1 MLAIFKN
8 LPKEEALTYWPFVFQ
23 TICNLISNG
32 ICAFYNSAMSV
43 IRVHVSLAALFTLV
57 KLDRDNG
64 TFLCFIHTLM
74 VNGPMY
80 STGFAMIAMASQ
92 RFILVKRPFIAQQ
105 ILSMRFYVVIG
116 AICTVLPSA
125 LITLAFVVPRS
136 FRSDCR
142 EMSFYNNRTVRA
154 IADPIIFYLT
164 PVIICLR
171 LYISVGVELWKE
183 ETQVTRNRELT
194 ILFLAS
200 CITWIVLWFPTFLFL
215 LFFQSVKW
223 FEYFNG
229 GLFWLFLMNCHTPL
243 FHLFSA
249 VNPIIFI
256 LCYKYSQSPLKAIFA
271 RAENNHPAETPR
283 R

>member
-1 MLAIFKN
+1 M
-8 LPKEEALTYWPFVFQ
+8 EEALSYWPFVFQ
-23 TICNLISNG
+23 MICSLISSG
-32 ICAFYNSAMSV
+32 ICAFYNSVMSL
-43 IRVHVSLAALFTLV
+43 IRVNVTPVVILYIIKH
-57 KLDRDNG
+57 DNDYG
-64 TFLCFIHTLM
+64 TIVCFIHTLAM
-74 VNGPMY
+74 NGPMY
-80 STGFAMIAMASQ
+80 STGFAMIAMATQ
-92 RFILVKRPFIAQQ
+92 RFILVKYPFTAQQ
-105 ILSMRFYVVIG
+105 ILSKRFYIVIG

-154 IADPIIFYLT
+154 IADPIIFYLA

-171 LYISVGVELWKE
+171 LYISVGVDLWKK

-215 LFFQSVKW
+215 LFFQSVEW
-223 FEYFNG
+223 FEYYNG
-229 GLFWLFLMNCHTPL
+229 GIFWLFLMNCHTPL